1 MSNAFGGFLH
11 ISPLSSLTSS
21 SSNPPEPA
29 IALSSNC
36 IRDYFGPVAQTVAD
50 CLNSRG
56 PSTLHDL
63 VSNIRQRCLKVVNE
77 ERGRLVDRLNSSV
90 GKKASNEILDFY
102 CGGKVQMNKARGPEN
117 AGYVTDASHIR
128 AALIVLLHHSL
139 VSISG
144 GGKQNVN
151 PKDQDLD
158 SNSQQMPDPTSS
170 QTHYT
175 YTLLNE
181 RARLLPR
188 YPRYVEHAK
197 EIFEK
202 EDSANIVECLLING
216 RMRGEEVIQMAWD
229 MEQKKLQSLDDDDD
243 EERKEEQNGEKDEDE
258 DLIKE
263 FHKST
268 SESKVT
274 FEDDPGATENDT
286 SNRKYAIDPKS
297 QKILTSVVK
306 SFQKLIEAGYI
317 EMVKPIATAEE
328 MDEMRK
334 PQDKQDGINGGEV
347 EFDINGD
354 GTIVG
359 RKKKRSRSSSDP
371 EKSSNVAKKL
381 KTENGS
387 KSVGANDNDDNGED
401 DYGSNTP
408 DHPEIRKLLSNPSL
422 RKLIPPG
429 SVYRV
434 NIYMFHSSLRSQAL
448 GRLVKEMYSISH
460 GQISKAAN
468 GADSENPLQHV
479 GAIVTAALTHASRQE
494 HAPTKQIL
502 GYEESEEDRHH
513 RMAEWGTFSPSDIIP
528 YLPSDVKKTFQSQ
541 VGGMIQNLSTTLVRM
556 AQFQYPPVVVEV
568 EEARGHP
575 SGGKFEICTRQL
587 LQRLRERILHR
598 ILSSHQ
604 GLVAARIVSIL
615 QVKGHCESDAVA
627 EDAMVP
633 AKEAREILHRLHRE
647 KYINLFDMHMTKTH
661 NSATAI
667 YLWHVIPARLLK
679 TVVNN
684 VCIALLNLRLRR
696 QHEVEVGKEWMDRA
710 KEAGTTEENAHEE
723 DKKKY
728 HAFCKGLER
737 LDNACLQ
744 LDETL
749 MVLKDF

>member
-11 ISPLSSLTSS
+11 ISPLSSLSSSTSS
-21 SSNPPEPA
+21 PPEPA
-29 IALSSNC
+29 VALSSNC
-36 IRDYFGPVAQTVAD
+36 IRDYFGPVAQSVAD

-56 PSTLHDL
+56 PSTLNEL

-90 GKKASNEILDFY
+90 GKKTTSENEDFY
-102 CGGKVQMNKARGPEN
+102 HGGKVQMNKARGPET

-144 GGKQNVN
+144 GGKQNVHA
-151 PKDQDLD
+151 KDQDLD
-158 SNSQQMPDPTSS
+158 SNSQWKPDPTSP

-202 EDSANIVECLLING
+202 EDSANIVECLLMNG

-229 MEQKKLQSLDDDDD
+229 MEQKKRQLLDLDYEGNMEDKHDENDDD
-243 EERKEEQNGEKDEDE
+243 E
-258 DLIKE
+258 DLMQGFQE
-263 FHKST
+263 SPA
-268 SESKVT
+268 ESKVK
-274 FEDDPGATENDT
+274 FEDDPGANDNGNS
-286 SNRKYAIDPKS
+286 SNKFAIDPKS

-317 EMVKPIATAEE
+317 EMVKPIATSQEMEE
-328 MDEMRK
+328 MHK
-334 PQDKQDGINGGEV
+334 PQGKQDGINGGEV
-347 EFDINGD
+347 EFDMNED

-359 RKKKRSRSSSDP
+359 RKKKRSRSFSDP
-371 EKSSNVAKKL
+371 ERSLNVAKKL

-387 KSVGANDNDDNGED
+387 KFVYAEDNDDNGDD

-408 DHPEIRKLLSNPSL
+408 DHPEIKRLLSNQSL

-434 NIYMFHSSLRSQAL
+434 NTSMFHSSLRSQAL
-448 GRLVKEMYSISH
+448 GRLVKEMYSIPL
-460 GQISKAAN
+460 GKNSKTPN
-468 GADSENPLQHV
+468 GIDGENPLEHV

-494 HAPTKQIL
+494 HAPTQQIL
-502 GYEESEEDRHH
+502 GYEESEEERHH
-513 RMAEWGTFSPSDIIP
+513 RMAEWGTFTPSDIVP
-528 YLPSDVKKTFQSQ
+528 YLPSDAKKSFQSQ
-541 VGGMIQNLSTTLVRM
+541 VGGMIQNLSSTLVHM
-556 AQFQYPPVVVEV
+556 TQFQYPPVVVEV

-615 QVKGHCESDAVA
+615 QVKGHCESDAIA

-679 TVVNN
+679 TVFNN
-684 VCIALLNLRLRR
+684 VCTALLNLRLRR
-696 QHEVEVGKEWMDRA
+696 QHEVEVGKDWMDRA
-710 KEAGTTEENAHEE
+710 KEAATAEENANDE

-728 HAFCKGLER
+728 LAFCKGLER